1 MTEALHP
8 ILRHSVD
15 VWMSDPVRFGFQ
27 QVGYISVGE
36 ENQADDYYKVTKSQN
51 ACGYGSDV
59 YTGKDAHSFLKGY
72 WPDFNTDK
80 VGVVLHERPSGYA
93 GTRSEEHTYELQSLM
108 RISFAVFCL
117 KTK

>member
-15 VWMSDPVRFGFQ
+15 VWMSDPVRYGFQ

-36 ENQADDYYKVTKSQN
+36 ENQADDYDKITRSQN
-51 ACGYGSDV
+51 ACGYRSDV

-93 GTRSEEHTYELQSLM
+93 GTREAVAGLARSEEHTSELQSL
-108 RISFAVFCL
+108 
-117 KTK
+117 